1 MKAQS
6 QKSGGTAPLIAAG
19 AQAAAQGRIRPA
31 LFNPP
36 LPLTGMAAPAVRSC
50 RENGVAETRPVAG
63 QFQPPAAWL
72 QGGCCLSAACQEQ
85 AGSNPAATTQQAD
98 SKAAASPQ
106 QADSNPAA
114 TTQQARDNHGA
125 DGWGILMRFP
135 ALAPAFALVGKGA
148 S

>member
-6 QKSGGTAPLIAAG
+6 QKPGGITSLITAG

-31 LFNPP
+31 LLNPP
-36 LPLTGMAAPAVRSC
+36 LPFAGMAAPAVRSC
-50 RENGVAETRPVAG
+50 RKNGGTETRPVAG
-63 QFQPPAAWL
+63 KFQPPAAWL

-98 SKAAASPQ
+98 SKVAANPQ
-106 QADSNPAA
+106 QADSNHAA

-125 DGWGILMRFP
+125 DGWGIVMPFP
-135 ALAPAFALVGKGA
+135 DLAPAFALVGKGA